1 MNLYF
6 SNAIKGLLHDKTNS
20 LFKVM
25 LLAIATLIPILA
37 GCLVVSFAG
46 QSFLELEEISAFL
59 HFYTTDTSNSIYK
72 LCNSVTIS
80 LLVVGFIL
88 VAIVMFISTSKKK
101 NILKNHLVM
110 GASYFQ
116 ISVMTIVENIIIY
129 AVGFIIGV
137 IFAVGIV
144 ALVLL
149 ICATEIIVPA
159 GIIWI
164 SFLLNLAAVL
174 MTSVLIPLWQTTSQ
188 IKRK

>member
-6 SNAIKGLLHDKTNS
+6 SNTIKGLLHDKINS
-20 LFKVM
+20 VFKVL
-25 LLAIATLIPILA
+25 LLAIATLIPILS

-46 QSFLELEEISAFL
+46 QSFLELEEISAVL

-80 LLVVGFIL
+80 LLMVGFIL

-101 NILKNHLVM
+101 NVLKNHLVM

-116 ISVMTIVENIIIY
+116 ILVMTIVENLIIY
-129 AVGFIIGV
+129 VVGFIVGV

-164 SFLLNLAAVL
+164 SFLLNLGAVL
-174 MTSVLIPLWQTTSQ
+174 MVSVLIPLWQTTSQ